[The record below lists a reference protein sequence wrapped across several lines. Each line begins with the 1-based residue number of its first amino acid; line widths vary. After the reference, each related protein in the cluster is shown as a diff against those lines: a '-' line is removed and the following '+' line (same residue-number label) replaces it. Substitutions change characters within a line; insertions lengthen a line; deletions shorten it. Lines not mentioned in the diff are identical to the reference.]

1 MTTGTL
7 PRPRC
12 PRCQSRRVRFRTTTQ
27 EHVCDE
33 CGHVWPKELD
43 KEVRPCH
50 PSPAG
55 PTAGP

>member
-43 KEVRPCH
+43 KEVRP
-50 PSPAG
+50 
-55 PTAGP
+55 

>member
-1 MTTGTL
+1 MTTATL

-12 PRCQSRRVRFRTTTQ
+12 PRCKSRKVRFRHGPEFVGQ

-43 KEVRPCH
+43 TGVQP
-50 PSPAG
+50 
-55 PTAGP
+55 